1 MKLMNLLLALVLSLV
16 TVNLAGLN
24 ATLYNLRGERIAP
37 VSVPESA
44 TLPAVINSQ
53 AANRAGY
60 ILPES
65 LPCGIYIV
73 APQSPWEELISPTRG
88 YPVFLDMTSTFL
100 PNEQLSQGGCAIAD
114 FNGDGFDDI
123 FLTLE
128 GWPDD
133 GPFQPRL
140 WMGQASGVFQDETA
154 TRLPVVNAPA
164 WFPVAFDMDNDDDL
178 DIFMLCREE
187 YPNPLMLINDGG
199 GYFTVGPASL
209 FPDLMLPDRMLMEA
223 CVVDVDQDGYPDIIV
238 TEMEETYDTYYS
250 LWKNNAGQG
259 FVKDSSGRLPDAQLA
274 VYGKGR
280 VYAHDYNS
288 DGYPE
293 LFLCHDINHH
303 MPYAPYNGQDIML
316 LNDGSGYFQ
325 IPAVNP
331 LPVEDI
337 YSTFYYFADT
347 DGDGDDDIIRVD
359 LNFDGSP
366 NLTLLVREA
375 GSYVPSPNSFPSSDL
390 FHNGLVIGDFDL
402 DGDLDIYAARV
413 DLGLNAPDWYLSN
426 VGNNTFELIPQAL
439 PPIIDFTVDCALI
452 NHPGDER
459 PDIFVVNSGVNYG
472 TVGLNRLYI
481 NDHTT
486 ATDDPL
492 APPAGISVYPNPFR
506 GSTTLKLTG
515 PTSAQ
520 SPLDIYNLRGQK
532 VQTLFP
538 EGSDTMAYSVSWNG
552 TDARGNHLSA
562 GIYFAKVRNSAS
574 VKVARL
580 LLLR

>member
-1 MKLMNLLLALVLSLV
+1 MNLLLALVLSLV

-44 TLPAVINSQ
+44 TLPTLINSQ
-53 AANRAGY
+53 AANRSGY
-60 ILPES
+60 ILPEA
-65 LPCGIYIV
+65 LPRGIYIV
-73 APQSPWEELISPTRG
+73 ASQSPWEELIGLTRG

-100 PNEQLSQGGCAIAD
+100 PYEPLSYGGCAIAD

-128 GWPDD
+128 GWPAD

-164 WFPVAFDMDNDDDL
+164 LFSVAFDLDNDNDL
-178 DIFMLCREE
+178 DIFILRLDE

-209 FPDLMLPDRMLMEA
+209 FPEGIPLEA
-223 CVVDVDQDGYPDIIV
+223 CVTDVDQDGYPDIVV
-238 TEMEETYDTYYS
+238 TELCGPNDASYV

-259 FVKDSSGRLPDAQLA
+259 FIKDNSGRLPDAQLEI
-274 VYGKGR
+274 YGKSR

-293 LFLCHDINHH
+293 LFLCHLQEENWPND
-303 MPYAPYNGQDIML
+303 PTCGQDLML

-359 LNFDGSP
+359 LNLDGSP
-366 NLTLLVREA
+366 NLTLLIREA
-375 GSYVPSPNSFPSSDL
+375 GSYVPSPNSFPSSEL

-402 DGDLDIYAARV
+402 DGDLDVYAARV

-486 ATDDPL
+486 AIDDPL
-492 APPAGISVYPNPFR
+492 APPTGLWVYPNPFR

-515 PTSAQ
+515 PASAH

-538 EGSDTMAYSVSWNG
+538 EGSDAMAYSVSWNG